1 MASAV
6 QNGFRMRSQNTL
18 ARSVRL
24 AGIGLHS
31 GRHVRV
37 ILHPAAPDHG
47 IVFYRSDVDSF
58 VPAVAEEAGR
68 FDHATTLG
76 QRGRDVATVEHLLS
90 AAVGAELDNVL
101 VELDGPEVPILDGS
115 ALPWL
120 DAFETAGLVAQNALA
135 IPFAPSRVVAV
146 PDSGGRKLEIRPA
159 RNLRVTYTIDFPNP
173 AVGRQ
178 SITLVLTPG
187 SYTAHLAPARTFGFL
202 SEYEALKAHGLA
214 RGAREDNCIVVGD
227 DRVENGDLR
236 FADEFVRH
244 KALDLLGDLA
254 LVGRPVVGHVVA
266 HKAGH
271 AMHAMLARLL
281 REELRAQSVSR
292 VSSAS
297 SVSSGLA
304 MSKRSSAFGAQAS
317 TAR

>member
-1 MASAV
+1 MASSVHFA
-6 QNGFRMRSQNTL
+6 GRMRAQNTV
-18 ARSVRL
+18 ARRVGLS
-24 AGIGLHS
+24 GIGLHT

-37 ILHPAAPDHG
+37 ALHPFGAGQG
-47 IVFYRSDVDSF
+47 IVFYRSDVDAF

-68 FDHATTLG
+68 FDHATSLG
-76 QRGRDVATVEHLLS
+76 ERGRDVSTVEHLLS
-90 AAVGAELDNVL
+90 AAVGAGLDNVL

-120 DAFETAGLVAQNALA
+120 DAFETAGLAAQSAYA
-135 IPFAPSRVVAV
+135 VPFAPSRVHALHG
-146 PDSGGRKLEIRPA
+146 PDGKKLEIRPA
-159 RNLRVTYTIDFPNP
+159 HDLRVTYSIDFPNP

-178 SITLVLTPG
+178 SITVVLTPE
-187 SYTAHLAPARTFGFL
+187 SYAAHLAPARTFGFL
-202 SEYEALKAHGLA
+202 AEYETLKAHGLA

-254 LVGRPVVGHVVA
+254 LVGRPVLGHVVA

-271 AMHAMLARLL
+271 AMHAALARLL
-281 REELRAQSVSR
+281 REESLAAFAPCDSPWLAPGARPAVSGARA
-292 VSSAS
+292 
-297 SVSSGLA
+297 
-304 MSKRSSAFGAQAS
+304 
-317 TAR
+317 

>member
-1 MASAV
+1 
-6 QNGFRMRSQNTL
+6 MRAQNTV
-18 ARSVRL
+18 ARCVRL
-24 AGIGLHS
+24 SGIGLHT

-37 ILHPAAPDHG
+37 ALHPFGEGKG
-47 IVFYRSDVDSF
+47 IVFYRSDVDAF

-68 FDHATTLG
+68 SDHATSVG
-76 QRGRDVATVEHLLS
+76 ERGRDVGTVEHLLS
-90 AAVGAELDNVL
+90 AAVGSGLDNVL

-120 DAFETAGLVAQNALA
+120 DAFETAGFAAQTAPA
-135 IPFAPSRVVAV
+135 APFAPSRVLSVHG
-146 PDSGGRKLEIRPA
+146 PEGKKLEIRPA
-159 RNLRVTYTIDFPNP
+159 HDLRVTYTIDFPNP

-178 SITLVLTPG
+178 SITLVVTPA
-187 SYTAHLAPARTFGFL
+187 SYAAHLAPARTFGFL
-202 SEYEALKAHGLA
+202 AEYETLKAHGLA

-254 LVGRPVVGHVVA
+254 LVGRPVLGHVVA

-271 AMHAMLARLL
+271 AMHAALARLL
-281 REELRAQSVSR
+281 REESLAAFAPCDTPRLEMRALP
-292 VSSAS
+292 A
-297 SVSSGLA
+297 
-304 MSKRSSAFGAQAS
+304 AFGARA
-317 TAR
+317 

>member
-6 QNGFRMRSQNTL
+6 QTAFRMRAQNTL
-18 ARSVRL
+18 ARRVRL
-24 AGIGLHS
+24 SGIGLHS
-31 GRHVRV
+31 GRYVHVV
-37 ILHPAAPDHG
+37 LHPAAPGHG
-47 IVFYRSDVDSF
+47 IVFYRSDVDTF

-76 QRGRDVATVEHLLS
+76 ERGRDVTTVEHLLS
-90 AAVGAELDNVL
+90 AAVGAGLDNVL

-115 ALPWL
+115 AVPWL
-120 DAFETAGLVAQNALA
+120 DAFETAGLAPQGALA

-159 RNLRVTYTIDFPNP
+159 RDLRVTYTIDFPNP

-178 SITLVLTPG
+178 SITVVVTPG
-187 SYTAHLAPARTFGFL
+187 SYAAHLAPARTFGFL

-227 DRVENGDLR
+227 DRVENGELR

-254 LVGRPVVGHVVA
+254 LVGRPVVGHIVA
-266 HKAGH
+266 LKAGH
-271 AMHAMLARLL
+271 AMHGTLARLL
-281 REELRAQSVSR
+281 REECRAESR
-292 VSSAS
+292 AEFAGPRLSAR
-297 SVSSGLA
+297 GL
-304 MSKRSSAFGAQAS
+304 SAPVRAAVQA
-317 TAR
+317 RI

>member
-1 MASAV
+1 
-6 QNGFRMRSQNTL
+6 MRPQNTL
-18 ARSVRL
+18 ARRVRL

-31 GRHVRV
+31 GRYVHVV
-37 ILHPAAPDHG
+37 LHPAAPGHG
-47 IVFYRSDVDSF
+47 IVSDVDSF

-76 QRGRDVATVEHLLS
+76 ERGRDVATVEHLLS
-90 AAVGAELDNVL
+90 AAVGAGLDNVL

-120 DAFETAGLVAQNALA
+120 DAFETAGFAPQDALA
-135 IPFAPSRVVAV
+135 VPFAPSRVVAV
-146 PDSGGRKLEIRPA
+146 PDSSGKKLEIRPA
-159 RNLRVTYTIDFPNP
+159 RDLRVTYTIDFPNP

-178 SITLVLTPG
+178 SITVVVTPG
-187 SYTAHLAPARTFGFL
+187 SYAAHLAPARTFGFL

-227 DRVENGDLR
+227 DRVENGELR

-254 LVGRPVVGHVVA
+254 LVGRPVIGHLVA

-271 AMHAMLARLL
+271 AMHATLARLL
-281 REELRAQSVSR
+281 REECRAETRAEFAAPR
-292 VSSAS
+292 VRA
-297 SVSSGLA
+297 A
-304 MSKRSSAFGAQAS
+304 
-317 TAR
+317 ARAARI

>member
-1 MASAV
+1 
-6 QNGFRMRSQNTL
+6 MRAQSTL
-18 ARSVRL
+18 ARRARL

-31 GRHVRV
+31 GRHVHV
-37 ILHPAAPDHG
+37 ILHPAPAGHG
-47 IVFYRSDVDSF
+47 IVFHRSDVDCF
-58 VPAVAEEAGR
+58 IPAVAEEAGC

-76 QRGRDVATVEHLLS
+76 ARGRDVATVEHLLS
-90 AAVGAELDNVL
+90 AAVGAGLDNVL

-120 DAFETAGLVAQNALA
+120 EAFRVAGIVAQNAAA
-135 IPFAPSRVVAV
+135 IPFSPSHVVAV

-159 RNLRVTYTIDFPNP
+159 RDLRVTYTIDFPNP

-178 SITLVLTPG
+178 SITVVLTPG
-187 SYTAHLAPARTFGFL
+187 SYAAHLAPARTFGFL

-214 RGAREDNCIVVGD
+214 RGAREDNCIVVGA
-227 DRVENGDLR
+227 DRVENGELR

-271 AMHAMLARLL
+271 AMHATLARLL
-281 REELRAQSVSR
+281 REESRAVFAAPGR
-292 VSSAS
+292 A
-297 SVSSGLA
+297 A
-304 MSKRSSAFGAQAS
+304 PARAAAQA
-317 TAR
+317 AGI

>member
-6 QNGFRMRSQNTL
+6 QNASRMRAQNTL
-18 ARSVRL
+18 ARRVRL

-31 GRHVRV
+31 GRHVNV
-37 ILHPAAPDHG
+37 ILHPAASNQG
-47 IVFYRSDVDSF
+47 IVFYRTDVDSL

-68 FDHATTLG
+68 FDHATTIG
-76 QRGRDVATVEHLLS
+76 ERGRDVATVEHLLS
-90 AAVGAELDNVL
+90 AAVGAGLDNFL
-101 VELDGPEVPILDGS
+101 VQLDGPEVPILDGS

-120 DAFETAGLVAQNALA
+120 DAFATAGLAPQDALA

-159 RNLRVTYTIDFPNP
+159 RDLRVTYTIDFPNP

-178 SITLVLTPG
+178 SITVVLTPA
-187 SYTAHLAPARTFGFL
+187 SYAAYLAPARTFGFL

-214 RGAREDNCIVVGD
+214 RGAREDNCIVVGEN
-227 DRVENGDLR
+227 RVENGDLR

-254 LVGRPVVGHVVA
+254 LVGRPVVGHIVA
-266 HKAGH
+266 LKAGH
-271 AMHAMLARLL
+271 AMHATLARLL
-281 REELRAQSVSR
+281 REECRAEI
-292 VSSAS
+292 AA
-297 SVSSGLA
+297 SGLFA
-304 MSKRSSAFGAQAS
+304 PARSALRGA
-317 TAR
+317 RI